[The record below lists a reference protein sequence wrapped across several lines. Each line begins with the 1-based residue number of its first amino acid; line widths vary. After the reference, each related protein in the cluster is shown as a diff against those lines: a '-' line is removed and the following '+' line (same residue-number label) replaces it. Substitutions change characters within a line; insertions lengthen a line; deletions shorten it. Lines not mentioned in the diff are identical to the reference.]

1 MFGIMAFDF
10 PKKDWPDGV
19 LPISAES
26 CRWIVQNWLYVIGET
41 ECWNFW
47 PGVPCKVVLS
57 SSHYVGP
64 DNLNVLIPIWA
75 TLFKHTNICY
85 YLSFSLGIFKNLSTE
100 DSVFTNF
107 VSSNESDRRVI
118 WACHRRNFP
127 PKKIKNNLQKMLI
140 PAHAKSLMHEAS
152 RAEQFPC
159 TRSLCPRRA
168 LELLLFVQLGCNIPG
183 LSGYGHSPS
192 RRFWAST

>member
-1 MFGIMAFDF
+1 MDFDF
-10 PKKDWPDGV
+10 PKTDWPDGV

-26 CRWIVQNWLYVIGET
+26 CRWIVQNRLYVIGQA

-57 SSHYVGP
+57 SSHNVGP
-64 DNLNVLIPIWA
+64 DNLNVLVPIWA
-75 TLFKHTNICY
+75 TLFKHNKRNY
-85 YLSFSLGIFKNLSTE
+85 YLSFSLGIFKSLSTE
-100 DSVFTNF
+100 D
-107 VSSNESDRRVI
+107 RRVI
-118 WACHRRNFP
+118 GASHRRDFP
-127 PKKIKNNLQKMLI
+127 PKKIKRNLQKMLI
-140 PAHAKSLMHEAS
+140 PAHAKSRMHEAS

-168 LELLLFVQLGCNIPG
+168 LELLLYVQLGCNIPG